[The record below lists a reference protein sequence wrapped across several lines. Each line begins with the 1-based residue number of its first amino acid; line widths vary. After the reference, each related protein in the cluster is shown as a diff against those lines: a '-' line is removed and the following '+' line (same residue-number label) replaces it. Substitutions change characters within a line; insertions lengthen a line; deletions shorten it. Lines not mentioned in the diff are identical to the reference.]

1 MKLYNKNYKHLMWIP
16 LILIIIFLFMII
28 VAPGLKKGIDLKGGN
43 QVIVHYNT
51 QKDYS
56 NIVPTLKSKFGLDE
70 VQVSETKSI
79 DQYGLLIEFSLQK
92 DIEQAKVQRS
102 KISFTGD
109 FNSNV
114 TQVNSLLAPLINKG
128 FIKSSELTDIKAAK
142 NNEDLKTATNQIL
155 MTANDNFAQEARD
168 IITTQLD
175 LGNDAKIQVREVAP
189 TLGHDFW
196 KTSINVLII
205 ALILLISIILLFFKE
220 IVPSVLIIFA
230 AVFDILAALAGMS
243 LFNLSLSLTTI
254 PALLMLIGYSVDTD
268 IMLSTRVLK
277 DRLNT
282 PHEGANHSI
291 ITGLT
296 MTGTTF
302 TTIIIMLIISYLT
315 QMIVMYEISLILIS
329 GLIGDTISTW
339 LFNAPALLSYA
350 DKKKKKHSHH

>member
-43 QVIVHYNT
+43 QVIVHYNV

-56 NIVPTLKSKFGLDE
+56 NITPTLKSKFGLDE

-92 DIEQAKVQRS
+92 DIEQAKAQRS

-114 TQVNSLLAPLINKG
+114 SQVDKLLAPLIKDG
-128 FIKSSELTDIKAAK
+128 FLSSSELTDIKSAK
-142 NNEDLKTATNQIL
+142 NNEYLKKATNQIL
-155 MTANDNFAQEARD
+155 MTANDNFAQQARD
-168 IITTQLD
+168 VITSQLD
-175 LGNDAKIQVREVAP
+175 LGKDAKIQVREVAP

-196 KTSINVLII
+196 KTSLNVLII
-205 ALILLISIILLFFKE
+205 ALILLVLIILLFFKE
-220 IVPSVLIIFA
+220 IVPSILIIFA

-277 DRLNT
+277 DRLGS
-282 PHEGANHSI
+282 PHDSANHSI

-302 TTIIIMLIISYLT
+302 ATIIVMLIVSYFT

-339 LFNAPALLSYA
+339 LFNAPALLSYV
-350 DKKKKKHSHH
+350 DKKKKKHHH

>member
-16 LILIIIFLFMII
+16 LILMIIFLFMII

-51 QKDYS
+51 HKDYN
-56 NIVPTLKSKFGLDE
+56 NIAPTLKSKFGLDE
-70 VQVSETKSI
+70 VQISETKSI

-92 DIEQAKVQRS
+92 DIEQAKAQRS

-114 TQVNSLLAPLINKG
+114 SQVDSLLAPLINKG
-128 FIKSSELTDIKAAK
+128 FLKSNDLRDIKSAK
-142 NNEDLKTATNQIL
+142 NNDDLKTATNQVL
-155 MTANDNFAQEARD
+155 MTANDNFAQEARN
-168 IITTQLD
+168 IITTQLN
-175 LGNDAKIQVREVAP
+175 LGKDAKIQVREVAP
-189 TLGHDFW
+189 TLGHNFW

-205 ALILLISIILLFFKE
+205 ALVLLILIILLFFRE
-220 IVPSVLIIFA
+220 VVPSVLIIFA

-277 DRLNT
+277 DKLT
-282 PHEGANHSI
+282 SPLQSANHSI

-302 TTIIIMLIISYLT
+302 ATIIVMLIVSYLT

-339 LFNAPALLSYA
+339 LFNAPALLSYVN
-350 DKKKKKHSHH
+350 KRKKKHHY